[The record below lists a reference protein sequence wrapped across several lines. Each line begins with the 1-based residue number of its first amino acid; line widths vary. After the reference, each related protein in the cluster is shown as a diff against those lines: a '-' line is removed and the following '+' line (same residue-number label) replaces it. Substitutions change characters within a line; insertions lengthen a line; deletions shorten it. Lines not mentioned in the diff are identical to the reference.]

1 MLPQRP
7 DIDRSSHVSCIRSK
21 IVCRLPMHDC
31 QEVFLFIMEC
41 VVQLMLVTEL
51 MDGGDLR
58 KRIRQDTAKPRKTG
72 WYQDGRYIALGIARG
87 LVFLH
92 DRRTVWFDCKP
103 SNVLLDKTGTIAKI
117 ADFGLA
123 KVLESTY
130 TIGYQVTSCNHVSFV
145 SWYGQNGQHQ
155 KWKTWS
161 AQSLPSKALRLGRP
175 NHPKRHSVILMPRTG
190 G

>member
-1 MLPQRP
+1 M
-7 DIDRSSHVSCIRSK
+7 
-21 IVCRLPMHDC
+21 
-31 QEVFLFIMEC
+31 
-41 VVQLMLVTEL
+41 QLMLVTEL

-58 KRIRQDTAKPRKTG
+58 KKIRQDTAKPRKTG

-130 TIGYQVTSCNHVSFV
+130 TTGYQVTPAIMYHFCHGMGKMDNIKSGKLKV
-145 SWYGQNGQHQ
+145 
-155 KWKTWS
+155 
-161 AQSLPSKALRLGRP
+161 LKAWQAKL
-175 NHPKRHSVILMPRTG
+175 
-190 G
+190 